1 MSHLK
6 NYVDSLNAITAI
18 FDGED
23 PVNIDVNNLDNAT
36 AQQLFNYLANELSP
50 ENLTCDG
57 ELPFAAVQKKAKM
70 LNGAAAELLA
80 KGYRPKDQYTAH
92 ALQF

>member
-23 PVNIDVNNLDNAT
+23 PVSIDVNNLDNAT

-70 LNGAAAELLA
+70 LNGAAAELVA
-80 KGYRPKDQYTAH
+80 MGFHYTEGY
-92 ALQF
+92 